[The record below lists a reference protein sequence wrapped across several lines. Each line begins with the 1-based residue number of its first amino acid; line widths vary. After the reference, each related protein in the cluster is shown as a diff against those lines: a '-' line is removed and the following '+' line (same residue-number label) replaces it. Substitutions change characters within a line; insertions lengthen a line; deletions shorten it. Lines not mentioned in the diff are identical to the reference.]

1 MLTTKLLSI
10 TLIGAEWIL
19 YLLLALSVF
28 SVAVMV
34 ERFIAIRRARSDP
47 DETFGGLRE
56 LVEKGMFAAARE
68 KVASGNGADA
78 MVLAAGLQVA
88 HLGADAVEETM
99 AAETARIRL
108 LQDKYLSYLGT
119 LGNNAP
125 FIGLFGTVLGIIKAF
140 HDLSL
145 NAHGGAS
152 AVMAGISEALVAT
165 AVGLFV
171 AIPAVMAYNYFIREV
186 KKNITGAE
194 IAGRYLVAIL
204 KGERPKT

>member
-1 MLTTKLLSI
+1 MLTNKLLSI
-10 TLIGAEWIL
+10 TLMGAEWVL

-34 ERFIAIRRARSDP
+34 ERLIAIRRARSSP
-47 DETFGGLRE
+47 EETFDKVKD
-56 LVEKGMFAAARE
+56 LVEKGEFEAARG
-68 KVASGNGADA
+68 KVSGGHGTDA
-78 MVLAAGLQVA
+78 LVLAAGLAVA
-88 HLGADAVEETM
+88 GKGAAAVEE
-99 AAETARIRL
+99 AVGAETARLKL
-108 LQDKYLSYLGT
+108 LQDKYLAYLGT

-145 NAHGGAS
+145 NATGGAS

-171 AIPAVMAYNYFIREV
+171 AIPAVVAYNYFLREV
-186 KKNITGAE
+186 KKNVTGAE
-194 IAGRYLVAIL
+194 IAGRYLVSIL
-204 KGERPKT
+204 KGEK